1 MKNND
6 RLRKLRRNNDFHVA
20 SFQRKNDHFDFA
32 FSPFWCTRNLNWW
45 LSRVKGELHPIS
57 EIRIFCTL
65 SQNYQHLFWKKK
77 TIIFASYTVAN
88 CPRNSKMKWN
98 FKQAKQFFKRMSEDA
113 AGVVSMYKSR
123 NASWRANADF
133 RVHKDPRDHLSDNHL
148 FKSNS
153 FSVIVLFN
161 WL

>member
-6 RLRKLRRNNDFHVA
+6 RLRKLRRNIDFHVA
-20 SFQRKNDHFDFA
+20 SFQRKNDHFDLHFLHFGALEIWTGDYHVLRENYTPYQKLEFFA
-32 FSPFWCTRNLNWW
+32 RYLKIINTFF
-45 LSRVKGELHPIS
+45 E
-57 EIRIFCTL
+57 
-65 SQNYQHLFWKKK
+65 K
-77 TIIFASYTVAN
+77 TMIYASYTVAN

-98 FKQAKQFFKRMSEDA
+98 FKQAKQFFKHMSEDA
-113 AGVVSMYKSR
+113 GWKACKSQK
-123 NASWRANADF
+123 NADF
-133 RVHKDPRDHLSDNHL
+133 RVHRDPLDHLSVNHL